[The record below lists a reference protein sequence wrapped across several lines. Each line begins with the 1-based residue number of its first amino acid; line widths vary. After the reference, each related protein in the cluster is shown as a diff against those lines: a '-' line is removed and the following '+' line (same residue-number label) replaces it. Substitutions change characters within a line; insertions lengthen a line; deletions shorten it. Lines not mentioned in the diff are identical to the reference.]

1 MSIFT
6 SRRAR
11 LGAVMAGVAALAAS
25 FFAATPVQAA
35 PAAIAPSGGSVYR
48 PVTNGEITIGAAE
61 SVRINRS
68 GYITNGYFDTA
79 PITGS
84 TTFAWTSAEIPATS
98 GITTSSESFYL
109 SPTGSTCTTPYPSTS
124 STSSVT
130 VTNTCV
136 DWVNFSHNITLT
148 NTTSSDITI
157 QIDDTVAD
165 ITRDGTSISGT
176 SGVDASSGASGNR
189 SITGNPFTASAYDSS
204 ITTYF
209 YACLSTTSGLTAGDA
224 LTVSFEAT
232 RDGSPVT
239 VNNGWGV
246 SVPDGEWE
254 INDYYNLD
262 SDHDY
267 TTYTVPAGFTSSTQ
281 VGLDAN
287 MSAPVAGSYSIT
299 MSVKNANGDLV
310 AGTCSGGGGGA
321 ALTYP
326 ESVSAHSGA
335 ATTLPF
341 SQSTKTLPAGRTSLL
356 SASSGD
362 DGSGGKIYAA
372 ISAGAAKVTQITPS
386 GVNTKFAKTG
396 SATISGVTS
405 IGSVGVYNAKK
416 NWFVTSGNPMS
427 GYKIHTGSMTSSS
440 SVTTKNISSTSLTT
454 ACGGTGYSSMG
465 FMAVSAA
472 LASPVISVMCTKTS
486 NMVSFTVL
494 AKVTPTSGAVTKL
507 LKVGD
512 PTAVQCLNDS
522 FGYNLGATGAVN
534 AIVVYLASATSSDNC
549 MTMTYTKREI
559 WTITAAGTV
568 TNKAISGNPWGSSAA
583 DEPSYLFFAPGK
595 SAGSWIGTGYIAAP
609 MSPPSGIRLFTV
621 SSAKALSAK
630 GTVAYDQASLENY
643 MYPSFYPVK
652 EISSS
657 KWSLRMTEQ
666 PTAGSMNTALTT
678 VNPTSGA
685 VTVGEVLSVEGYASY
700 NYRQIIN
707 STAWS
712 SDGKLYHYVLS
723 DPTHVVISKWTSP
736 TS

>member
-1 MSIFT
+1 MSLFT
-6 SRRAR
+6 SKRGRTTA
-11 LGAVMAGVAALAAS
+11 LLAGVVALVAS
-25 FFAATPVQAA
+25 VLTVA
-35 PAAIAPSGGSVYR
+35 PAQAVPAAVAPSNGSSISRDTSSGSV
-48 PVTNGEITIGAAE
+48 TIGAAE
-61 SVRINRS
+61 AIVVRAY
-68 GYITNGYFDTA
+68 GYINSSYFTSN

-84 TTFAWTSAEIPATS
+84 TTFAWTPAEEGTAAGLTAS
-98 GITTSSESFYL
+98 GEYYYL
-109 SPTGSTCTTPYPSTS
+109 SPSGSTCTSPYPTS
-124 STSSVT
+124 SSTASVT
-130 VTNTCV
+130 VTNACV
-136 DWVNFSHNITLT
+136 DYINFTHGITLT
-148 NTTSSDITI
+148 NTTGSDITI
-157 QIDDTVAD
+157 SIDETVAD
-165 ITRDGTSISGT
+165 ITRGGTSLSNET
-176 SGVDASSGASGNR
+176 GVEVSAGVGASR
-189 SITGNPFTASAYDSS
+189 SFSSNPFTVTANDASINA
-204 ITTYF
+204 YF
-209 YACLSTTSGLTAGDA
+209 YACLSTTSGLAAGDT
-224 LTVSFEAT
+224 LTVSFDAT
-232 RDGSPVT
+232 RDGTDVT
-239 VNNGWGV
+239 VVNGYGI
-246 SVPDGEWE
+246 SAPDGEWDVS
-254 INDYYNLD
+254 DYSD
-262 SDHDY
+262 DHDY
-267 TTYTVPAGFTSSTQ
+267 ATYTVPAGFNSGTQ
-281 VGLDAN
+281 VSLDAY
-287 MSAPVAGSYSIT
+287 MRAPVAGSYSIT

-321 ALTYP
+321 SLTYP
-326 ESVSAHSGA
+326 ETVGAHSDA

-341 SQSTKTLPAGRTSLL
+341 SQSTKTLPSGRTSLL

-396 SATISGVTS
+396 SATISSVTS
-405 IGSVGVYNAKK
+405 VGSVGVYNAKK
-416 NWFVTSGNPMS
+416 NWFATSGNPMV

-440 SVTTKNISSTSLTT
+440 TVTTKNISSSSLTT

-465 FMAVSAA
+465 FNGVSAA
-472 LASPVISVMCTKTS
+472 LASPVISIMCTKTS
-486 NMVSFTVL
+486 TMVGFTVL

-512 PTAVQCLNDS
+512 PNAVQCLNDS

-609 MSPPSGIRLFTV
+609 MMPPTGIRLFSV
-621 SSAKALSAK
+621 SSSKALSAK
-630 GTVAYDQASLENY
+630 GTIDYNAAALENF
-643 MYPSFYPVK
+643 MYPSFFPVK

-657 KWSLRMTEQ
+657 KWSLKMTEQ

-678 VNPTSGA
+678 VNPASGA
-685 VTVGEVLSVEGYASY
+685 VTVGEVLSVEGYGSY

-707 STAWS
+707 STSWS
-712 SDGKLYHYVLS
+712 ADGKLYHYVLS

-736 TS
+736 SS